1 MRFIFFVNYIDVFN
15 FFLNWLDVL
24 YFWLNCVKKKKN
36 LVRHHKMQI
45 KSLKLYSCITKTGLF
60 IFVTT

>member
-24 YFWLNCVKKKKN
+24 YFWLNCVKKKK
-36 LVRHHKMQI
+36 
-45 KSLKLYSCITKTGLF
+45 KSCKTPQNAD
-60 IFVTT
+60 